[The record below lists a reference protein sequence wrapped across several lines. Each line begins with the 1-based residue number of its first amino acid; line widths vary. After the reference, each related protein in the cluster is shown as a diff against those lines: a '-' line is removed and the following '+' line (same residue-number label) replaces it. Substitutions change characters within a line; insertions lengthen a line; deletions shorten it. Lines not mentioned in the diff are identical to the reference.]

1 MIYFDD
7 IEFADDNKYSIYL
20 IDKYLKKYFP
30 KNQNNIRKKYLPNEV
45 AKVIGEKDITFFSL
59 YFLRTTFVPS
69 DDNSARELCE
79 EHYKIWRVLS
89 EAFVQDLYDKLNIVE
104 PRGLAKSTICDKTLA
119 IWLHCYKK
127 SKFTLLGA
135 KTSDDA
141 EQFLNSIKKEFLE
154 NELIKDVFGN
164 LIDLKGK
171 KPNSKDYYKVNSGEI
186 EFTNDTYIRAVGS
199 TTSVRGAN
207 WGGVRPTVVIA
218 DDYQSEVDVITEDAR
233 EKKWNR
239 WCKEVEEVGDTA
251 VFRKGKKVKS
261 ATKFVSIGTVLH
273 IDCLISKLSRN
284 RDYHTIMN
292 RAVLL
297 EDGQT
302 IDDIFESDLWIKCK
316 KIYFDDKIEDPQIQA
331 RKFYEK
337 HKEEMKYPVLWEEKW
352 DFFIDI
358 AVKYWSNRKSFMSE
372 KMNDASSIGEKWFK
386 SIRTQSVE
394 EIEDHIFLKTMLCV
408 DPAGDNSSNKKKKT
422 DSFAMIVG
430 SLGEN
435 DFKYIRKMVLE
446 KMSFTEYCN
455 TIIDILLEF
464 TDITHISI
472 ERNTYLGSDVTTI
485 QQMIEKIPELKKRNL
500 IFINDMNNKNKDN
513 RIATIQDSVNNGQI
527 IFADNNKAFT
537 DQILDFQGTAYTLHD
552 DAADV
557 VSDFANKILK
567 IKTKNII
574 RFMDRRRLG
583 V

>member
-7 IEFADDNKYSIYL
+7 IEFTDDNKYSIYL

-30 KNQNNIRKKYLPNEV
+30 KNQNNIKQKYLPNEV

-79 EHYKIWRVLS
+79 EHYKIWKVLS

-135 KTSDDA
+135 KTADDA

-251 VFRKGKKVKS
+251 VFRKGKKVKA

-284 RDYHTIMN
+284 RDYHTIIN

-302 IDDIFESDLWIKCK
+302 IDDIFESDLWLECK

-337 HKEEMKYPVLWEEKW
+337 HIDEMKYPLLWEEKW
-352 DFFIDI
+352 DFFSDI
-358 AVKYWSNRKSFMSE
+358 AVKYWTNRKSFMSE
-372 KMNDASSIGEKWFK
+372 KMNDASTLGVRWFK
-386 SIRTQSVE
+386 AIRTQAEE
-394 EIEDHIFLKTMLCV
+394 EIEDHTFLKTMLCV
-408 DPAGDNSSNKKKKT
+408 DPAGEQSRRSDF
-422 DSFAMIVG
+422 FAMAVG

-435 DFKYIRKMVLE
+435 DFKYIRKMILA
-446 KMSFTEYCN
+446 KMSYKQYCQTVIDLLKEY
-455 TIIDILLEF
+455 
-464 TDITHISI
+464 TDITHLYI
-472 ERNTYLGSDVTTI
+472 EKNTYLGADVTTI
-485 QQMIEKIPELKKRNL
+485 TEMIDKDYELKRRNIIIL
-500 IFINDMNNKNKDN
+500 NEMSRKNKDE
-513 RIATIQDSVNNGQI
+513 RISTIIEEVNNGQLV
-527 IFADNNKAFT
+527 FNNNNKDFT
-537 DQILDFQGTAYTLHD
+537 QQILDFQGTAYSPHD
-552 DAADV
+552 DAPDIIAELSRRLIEIEV
-557 VSDFANKILK
+557 
-567 IKTKNII
+567 KNII
-574 RFMDRRRLG
+574 RIMDRRKLG

>member
-7 IEFADDNKYSIYL
+7 IEFANDNKYSIYL

-30 KNQNNIRKKYLPNEV
+30 KNQNNIKQKYLPNEV

-79 EHYKIWRVLS
+79 EHYKIWKVLS

-127 SKFTLLGA
+127 STFTLLGA
-135 KTSDDA
+135 KTAYDA

-186 EFTNDTYIRAVGS
+186 ELTNDTYIRAVGS

-218 DDYQSEVDVITEDAR
+218 DDYQSEVDIITEDAR

-251 VFRKGKKVKS
+251 VFRKGKKVKA
-261 ATKFVSIGTVLH
+261 ATKFISIGTVLH
-273 IDCLISKLSRN
+273 IDCLISRLSRN
-284 RDYHTIMN
+284 RDYHTIIN

-302 IDDIFESDLWIKCK
+302 IDDIFESNLWLECK
-316 KIYFDDKIEDPQIQA
+316 KIYFDDKIEDPRIQA
-331 RKFYEK
+331 RKFYDK
-337 HKEEMKYPVLWEEKW
+337 HIDKMKYPLLWEEKW
-352 DFFIDI
+352 DFFNDI
-358 AVKYWSNRKSFMSE
+358 AVKYWTNRKSFMSE
-372 KMNDASSIGEKWFK
+372 KMNDASTLGVRWFK
-386 SIRTQSVE
+386 AIRTQSEE
-394 EIEDHIFLKTMLCV
+394 EIEDHTFLKTMLCV
-408 DPAGDNSSNKKKKT
+408 DPAGEQSRRSDF
-422 DSFAMIVG
+422 FAMAVG

-435 DFKYIRKMVLE
+435 DFKYVRRMILA
-446 KMSFTEYCN
+446 KMSYKEYCQ
-455 TIIDILLEF
+455 TVIDLLKEY
-464 TDITHISI
+464 TEITHLYV
-472 ERNTYLGSDVTTI
+472 EKNTYLGADVTTI
-485 QQMIEKIPELKKRNL
+485 TEMIDKDYELKRRNIIIL
-500 IFINDMNNKNKDN
+500 NEMSRRNKDE
-513 RIATIQDSVNNGQI
+513 RISTIIEEVNNGQLV
-527 IFADNNKAFT
+527 FNNNNKDFT
-537 DQILDFQGTAYTLHD
+537 QQILDFQGTAYSPHD
-552 DAADV
+552 DAPDIIAELSRRLIEIEV
-557 VSDFANKILK
+557 
-567 IKTKNII
+567 KNII
-574 RFMDRRRLG
+574 RIIDRRKLG

>member
-7 IEFADDNKYSIYL
+7 IEFPNDNKYSLYL
-20 IDKYLKKYFP
+20 IDKYLKKYFS
-30 KNQNNIRKKYLPNEV
+30 KNQDNIRRKYTPNEV

-69 DDNSARELCE
+69 DDNSARELCK

-135 KTSDDA
+135 KTADDA

-251 VFRKGKKVKS
+251 VFRKGKKVKA

-284 RDYHTIMN
+284 RDYHTIIN

-302 IDDIFESDLWIKCK
+302 IDDIFESDLWLECK

-337 HKEEMKYPVLWEEKW
+337 HIDEMKYPLLWEEKW
-352 DFFIDI
+352 DFFSDI
-358 AVKYWSNRKSFMSE
+358 AVKYWTNRKSFMSE
-372 KMNDASSIGEKWFK
+372 KMNDASTLGVRWFK
-386 SIRTQSVE
+386 AIRTQAEE
-394 EIEDHIFLKTMLCV
+394 EIEDHTFLKTMLCV
-408 DPAGDNSSNKKKKT
+408 DPAGEQSRRSDF
-422 DSFAMIVG
+422 FAMAVG

-435 DFKYIRKMVLE
+435 DFKYIRKMILA
-446 KMSFTEYCN
+446 KMSYKQYCQTVIDLLKEY
-455 TIIDILLEF
+455 
-464 TDITHISI
+464 TDITHLYI
-472 ERNTYLGSDVTTI
+472 EKNTYLGADVTTI
-485 QQMIEKIPELKKRNL
+485 TEMIDKDYELKRRNIIIL
-500 IFINDMNNKNKDN
+500 NEMSRKNKDE
-513 RIATIQDSVNNGQI
+513 RISTIIEEVNNGQLV
-527 IFADNNKAFT
+527 FNNNNKDFT
-537 DQILDFQGTAYTLHD
+537 QQILDFQGTAYSPHD
-552 DAADV
+552 DAPDIIAELSRRLIEIEV
-557 VSDFANKILK
+557 
-567 IKTKNII
+567 KNII
-574 RFMDRRRLG
+574 RIMDRRKLG

>member
-79 EHYKIWRVLS
+79 EHYKIWKVLS

-135 KTSDDA
+135 KTADDA

-218 DDYQSEVDVITEDAR
+218 DDYQSEVDIITEDAR

-261 ATKFVSIGTVLH
+261 ATKFISIGTVLH
-273 IDCLISKLSRN
+273 IDCLISRLSRN
-284 RDYHTIMN
+284 RDYHTIIN

-302 IDDIFESDLWIKCK
+302 IDDIFESNLWLECK

-331 RKFYEK
+331 RKFYDK
-337 HKEEMKYPVLWEEKW
+337 HIDKMKYPLLWEEKW
-352 DFFIDI
+352 DFFNDI
-358 AVKYWSNRKSFMSE
+358 AVKYWTNRKSFMSE
-372 KMNDASSIGEKWFK
+372 KMNDASTLGVRWFK
-386 SIRTQSVE
+386 AIRTQAEE
-394 EIEDHIFLKTMLCV
+394 EIEDHTFLKTMLCV
-408 DPAGDNSSNKKKKT
+408 DPAGEQSRRSDF
-422 DSFAMIVG
+422 FAMAVG

-435 DFKYIRKMVLE
+435 DFKYIRKMILA
-446 KMSFTEYCN
+446 KMSYKQYCQTVIDLLKEY
-455 TIIDILLEF
+455 
-464 TDITHISI
+464 TDITHLYI
-472 ERNTYLGSDVTTI
+472 EKNTYLGADVTTI
-485 QQMIEKIPELKKRNL
+485 TEMIDKDYELKRRNIIIL
-500 IFINDMNNKNKDN
+500 NEMSRKNKDE
-513 RIATIQDSVNNGQI
+513 RISTIIEEVNNGQLV
-527 IFADNNKAFT
+527 FNSNNKDFT
-537 DQILDFQGTAYTLHD
+537 QQILDFQGTAYSPHD
-552 DAADV
+552 DAPDIIAELSRRLIEIEV
-557 VSDFANKILK
+557 
-567 IKTKNII
+567 KNII
-574 RFMDRRRLG
+574 RIMDRRKLG

>member
-7 IEFADDNKYSIYL
+7 IEFTDDNKYSIYL

-135 KTSDDA
+135 KTADDA

-251 VFRKGKKVKS
+251 VFRKGKKVKA

-284 RDYHTIMN
+284 RDYHTIIN

-302 IDDIFESDLWIKCK
+302 IDDIFESDLWLECK

-337 HKEEMKYPVLWEEKW
+337 HIDEMKYPLLWEEKW
-352 DFFIDI
+352 DFFSDI
-358 AVKYWSNRKSFMSE
+358 AVKYWTNRKSFMSE
-372 KMNDASSIGEKWFK
+372 KMNDASTLGVRWFK
-386 SIRTQSVE
+386 AIRTQAEE
-394 EIEDHIFLKTMLCV
+394 EIEDHTFLKTMLCV
-408 DPAGDNSSNKKKKT
+408 DPAGEQSRRSDF
-422 DSFAMIVG
+422 FAMAVG

-435 DFKYIRKMVLE
+435 DFKYIRKMILA
-446 KMSFTEYCN
+446 KMSYKQYCQTVIDLLKEY
-455 TIIDILLEF
+455 
-464 TDITHISI
+464 TDITHLYI
-472 ERNTYLGSDVTTI
+472 EKNTYLGADVTTI
-485 QQMIEKIPELKKRNL
+485 TEMIDKDYELKRRNIIIL
-500 IFINDMNNKNKDN
+500 NEMSRKNKDE
-513 RIATIQDSVNNGQI
+513 RISTIIEEVNNGQLV
-527 IFADNNKAFT
+527 FNSNNKDFT
-537 DQILDFQGTAYTLHD
+537 QQILDFQGTAYSPHD
-552 DAADV
+552 DAPDIIAELSRRLIEIEV
-557 VSDFANKILK
+557 
-567 IKTKNII
+567 KNII
-574 RFMDRRRLG
+574 RIMDRRKLG

>member
-7 IEFADDNKYSIYL
+7 IEFANDNKYSIYL

-30 KNQNNIRKKYLPNEV
+30 KNQNNIKQKYLPNEV

-79 EHYKIWRVLS
+79 EHYKIWKVLS

-135 KTSDDA
+135 KTADDA

-218 DDYQSEVDVITEDAR
+218 DDYQSEVDIITEDAR

-251 VFRKGKKVKS
+251 VFRKGKKVKA
-261 ATKFVSIGTVLH
+261 ATKFISIGTVLH
-273 IDCLISKLSRN
+273 IDCLISRLSRN
-284 RDYHTIMN
+284 RDYHTIIN

-302 IDDIFESDLWIKCK
+302 IDDIFESNLWLECK

-331 RKFYEK
+331 RKFYNK
-337 HKEEMKYPVLWEEKW
+337 HIDKMKYPLLWEEKW
-352 DFFIDI
+352 DFFNDI
-358 AVKYWSNRKSFMSE
+358 AVKYWTNRKSFMSE
-372 KMNDASSIGEKWFK
+372 KMNDASTLGVRWFK
-386 SIRTQSVE
+386 AIRTQSEE
-394 EIEDHIFLKTMLCV
+394 EIEDHTFLKTMLCV
-408 DPAGDNSSNKKKKT
+408 DPAGEQSRRSDF
-422 DSFAMIVG
+422 FAMAVG

-435 DFKYIRKMVLE
+435 DFKYVRRMILA
-446 KMSFTEYCN
+446 KMSYKEYCQ
-455 TIIDILLEF
+455 TVIDLLKEY
-464 TDITHISI
+464 TEITHLYV
-472 ERNTYLGSDVTTI
+472 EKNTYLGADVTTI
-485 QQMIEKIPELKKRNL
+485 TEMIDKDYELKRRNIIIL
-500 IFINDMNNKNKDN
+500 NEMSRRNKDE
-513 RIATIQDSVNNGQI
+513 RISTIIEEVNNGQLV
-527 IFADNNKAFT
+527 FNNNNKDFT
-537 DQILDFQGTAYTLHD
+537 QQILDFQGTAYSPHD
-552 DAADV
+552 DAPDIIAELSRRLIEIEV
-557 VSDFANKILK
+557 
-567 IKTKNII
+567 KNII
-574 RFMDRRRLG
+574 RIIDRRKLG

>member
-7 IEFADDNKYSIYL
+7 IEFTDDNKYSIYL

-135 KTSDDA
+135 KTADDA

-251 VFRKGKKVKS
+251 VFRKGKKVKA

-284 RDYHTIMN
+284 RDYHTIIN

-302 IDDIFESDLWIKCK
+302 IDDIFESDLWLECK

-337 HKEEMKYPVLWEEKW
+337 HIDEMKYPLLWEEKW
-352 DFFIDI
+352 DFFSDI
-358 AVKYWSNRKSFMSE
+358 AVKYWTNRKSFMSE
-372 KMNDASSIGEKWFK
+372 KMNDASTLGVRWFK
-386 SIRTQSVE
+386 AIRTQAEE
-394 EIEDHIFLKTMLCV
+394 EIEDHTFLKTMLCV
-408 DPAGDNSSNKKKKT
+408 DPAGEQSRRSDF
-422 DSFAMIVG
+422 FAMAVG

-435 DFKYIRKMVLE
+435 DFKYIRKMILA
-446 KMSFTEYCN
+446 KMSYKQYCQTVIDLLKEY
-455 TIIDILLEF
+455 
-464 TDITHISI
+464 TDITHLYI
-472 ERNTYLGSDVTTI
+472 EKNTYLGADVTTI
-485 QQMIEKIPELKKRNL
+485 TEMIDKDYELKRRNIIIL
-500 IFINDMNNKNKDN
+500 NEMSRRNKDE
-513 RIATIQDSVNNGQI
+513 RISTIIEEVNNGQLV
-527 IFADNNKAFT
+527 FNNNNKDFT
-537 DQILDFQGTAYTLHD
+537 QQILDFQGTAYSPHD
-552 DAADV
+552 DAPDIIAELSRRLIEIEV
-557 VSDFANKILK
+557 
-567 IKTKNII
+567 KNII
-574 RFMDRRRLG
+574 RIMDRRKLG

>member
-7 IEFADDNKYSIYL
+7 IEFANDNKYSIYL

-30 KNQNNIRKKYLPNEV
+30 KNQNNIKQKYLPNEV

-59 YFLRTTFVPS
+59 YFLRTTFIPS

-79 EHYKIWRVLS
+79 EHYKIWKVLS

-135 KTSDDA
+135 KTADDA

-284 RDYHTIMN
+284 RDYHTIIN

-302 IDDIFESDLWIKCK
+302 IDDIFESDLWLECK

-337 HKEEMKYPVLWEEKW
+337 HIDEMKYPLLWEEKW
-352 DFFIDI
+352 DFFSDI
-358 AVKYWSNRKSFMSE
+358 AVKYWTNRKSFMSE
-372 KMNDASSIGEKWFK
+372 KMNDASTLGVRWFK
-386 SIRTQSVE
+386 AIRTQAEE
-394 EIEDHIFLKTMLCV
+394 EIEDHTFLKTMLCV
-408 DPAGDNSSNKKKKT
+408 DPAGEQSRRSDF
-422 DSFAMIVG
+422 FAMAVG

-435 DFKYIRKMVLE
+435 DFKYIRKMILA
-446 KMSFTEYCN
+446 KMSYKQYCQTVIDLLKEY
-455 TIIDILLEF
+455 
-464 TDITHISI
+464 TDITHLYI
-472 ERNTYLGSDVTTI
+472 EKNTYLGADVTTI
-485 QQMIEKIPELKKRNL
+485 TEMIDKDYELKRRNIIIL
-500 IFINDMNNKNKDN
+500 NEMSRKNKDE
-513 RIATIQDSVNNGQI
+513 RISTIIEEVNNGQLV
-527 IFADNNKAFT
+527 FNNNNKDFT
-537 DQILDFQGTAYTLHD
+537 QQILDFQGTAYSPHD
-552 DAADV
+552 DAPDIIAELSRRLIEIEV
-557 VSDFANKILK
+557 
-567 IKTKNII
+567 KNII
-574 RFMDRRRLG
+574 RIMDRRKLG

>member
-7 IEFADDNKYSIYL
+7 IEFANDNKYSIYL

-30 KNQNNIRKKYLPNEV
+30 KNQNNIKQKYLPNEV

-79 EHYKIWRVLS
+79 EHYKIWKVLS

-135 KTSDDA
+135 KIADDA

-218 DDYQSEVDVITEDAR
+218 DDYQSEVDIITEDAR

-251 VFRKGKKVKS
+251 VFRKGKKVKA
-261 ATKFVSIGTVLH
+261 ATKFISIGTVLH
-273 IDCLISKLSRN
+273 IDCLISRLSRN
-284 RDYHTIMN
+284 RDYHTIIN

-302 IDDIFESDLWIKCK
+302 IDDIFESNLWLECK

-331 RKFYEK
+331 RKFYDK
-337 HKEEMKYPVLWEEKW
+337 HIDKMKYPLLWEEKW
-352 DFFIDI
+352 DFFNDI
-358 AVKYWSNRKSFMSE
+358 AVKYWTNRKSFMSE
-372 KMNDASSIGEKWFK
+372 KMNDASTLGVRWFK
-386 SIRTQSVE
+386 AIRTQSEE
-394 EIEDHIFLKTMLCV
+394 EIEDHTFLKTMLCV
-408 DPAGDNSSNKKKKT
+408 DPAGEQSRRSDF
-422 DSFAMIVG
+422 FAMAVG

-435 DFKYIRKMVLE
+435 DFKYVRRMILA
-446 KMSFTEYCN
+446 KMSYKEYCQ
-455 TIIDILLEF
+455 TVIDLLKEY
-464 TDITHISI
+464 TEITHLYV
-472 ERNTYLGSDVTTI
+472 EKNTYLGADVTTI
-485 QQMIEKIPELKKRNL
+485 TEMIDKDYELKRRNIIIL
-500 IFINDMNNKNKDN
+500 NEMSRRNKDE
-513 RIATIQDSVNNGQI
+513 RISTIIEEVNNGQLV
-527 IFADNNKAFT
+527 FNNNNKDFT
-537 DQILDFQGTAYTLHD
+537 QQILDFQGTAYSPHD
-552 DAADV
+552 DAPDIIAELSRRLIEIEV
-557 VSDFANKILK
+557 
-567 IKTKNII
+567 KNII
-574 RFMDRRRLG
+574 RIIDRRKLG

>member
-7 IEFADDNKYSIYL
+7 IEFNNDNKYSIYL

-30 KNQNNIRKKYLPNEV
+30 DTQDNIKKRYSPNEV

-79 EHYKIWRVLS
+79 EHYKIWKVLS
-89 EAFVQDLYDKLNIVE
+89 NAFVQDLYDKINIVE

-135 KTSDDA
+135 KTADDA

-154 NELIKDVFGN
+154 NEFIKDVFGN

-218 DDYQSEVDVITEDAR
+218 DDYQSEVDIITEDAR

-251 VFRKGKKVKS
+251 VFRKGKKVKA
-261 ATKFVSIGTVLH
+261 ATKFISIGTVLH
-273 IDCLISKLSRN
+273 IDCLISRLSRN
-284 RDYHTIMN
+284 RDYYTIMN

-297 EDGQT
+297 KDDQT
-302 IDDIFESDLWIKCK
+302 VDDIFESSLWLECK
-316 KIYFDDKIEDPQIQA
+316 KIYFDDKIEDPQIKA
-331 RKFYEK
+331 RKFYEE
-337 HKEEMKYPVLWEEKW
+337 HIDEMKYPLLWEEKW
-352 DFFIDI
+352 DFFNDI
-358 AVKYWSNRKSFMSE
+358 AVKYWTNRKSFMSE
-372 KMNDASSIGEKWFK
+372 KMNDASTLGVRWFK
-386 SIRTQSVE
+386 AVRTQSEE
-394 EIEDHIFLKTMLCV
+394 EIEDHTFLKTMLCV
-408 DPAGDNSSNKKKKT
+408 DPAGEQSRRSDF
-422 DSFAMIVG
+422 FAMAVG

-435 DFKYIRKMVLE
+435 DFKYVRRMILA
-446 KMSFTEYCN
+446 KMSYKEYCQ
-455 TIIDILLEF
+455 TVIDLLKEY
-464 TDITHISI
+464 TDITHLYI
-472 ERNTYLGSDVTTI
+472 EKNTYLGADVTTI
-485 QQMIEKIPELKKRNL
+485 AEMIDKDYELKRRN
-500 IFINDMNNKNKDN
+500 IIIINEMSRKNKDE
-513 RIATIQDSVNNGQI
+513 RISTIIEEVNNGQLV
-527 IFADNNKAFT
+527 FNSNNKDFIQ
-537 DQILDFQGTAYTLHD
+537 QILDFQGTAYSPHD
-552 DAADV
+552 DAPDIIAELSRRLIEIEV
-557 VSDFANKILK
+557 
-567 IKTKNII
+567 KNII
-574 RFMDRRRLG
+574 RIIDRRKLG

>member
-7 IEFADDNKYSIYL
+7 IEFPNDNKYSLYL

-30 KNQNNIRKKYLPNEV
+30 KNQDNIRRKYTPNEV

-79 EHYKIWRVLS
+79 EHYKIWKILS
-89 EAFVQDLYDKLNIVE
+89 KAFVQDLYDKLNIVE

-127 SKFTLLGA
+127 STFTLLGA
-135 KTSDDA
+135 KTADDA

-186 EFTNDTYIRAVGS
+186 ELTNDTYIRAVGS

-218 DDYQSEVDVITEDAR
+218 DDYQSEVDIITEDAR

-251 VFRKGKKVKS
+251 VFRKGKKVKA

-273 IDCLISKLSRN
+273 IDCLISRLSRN
-284 RDYHTIMN
+284 RDYYTIIN

-302 IDDIFESDLWIKCK
+302 IDDIFESDLWLECK

-337 HKEEMKYPVLWEEKW
+337 HIDEMKYPLLWEEKW
-352 DFFIDI
+352 DFFSDI
-358 AVKYWSNRKSFMSE
+358 AVKYWTNRKSFMSE
-372 KMNDASSIGEKWFK
+372 KMNDASTLGVRWFK
-386 SIRTQSVE
+386 AIRTQAEE
-394 EIEDHIFLKTMLCV
+394 EIEDHTFLKTMLCV
-408 DPAGDNSSNKKKKT
+408 DPAGEQSRRSDF
-422 DSFAMIVG
+422 FAMAVG

-435 DFKYIRKMVLE
+435 DFKYIRKMILA
-446 KMSFTEYCN
+446 KMSYKQYCQTVIDLLKEY
-455 TIIDILLEF
+455 
-464 TDITHISI
+464 TDITHLYI
-472 ERNTYLGSDVTTI
+472 EKNTYLGADVTTI
-485 QQMIEKIPELKKRNL
+485 TEMIDKDYELKRRNIIIL
-500 IFINDMNNKNKDN
+500 NEMSRRNKDE
-513 RIATIQDSVNNGQI
+513 RISTIIEEVNNGQLV
-527 IFADNNKAFT
+527 FNNNNKDFT
-537 DQILDFQGTAYTLHD
+537 QQILDFQGTAYSPHD
-552 DAADV
+552 DAPDIIAELSRRLIEIEV
-557 VSDFANKILK
+557 
-567 IKTKNII
+567 KNII
-574 RFMDRRRLG
+574 RIIDRRKLG

>member
-7 IEFADDNKYSIYL
+7 IEFPNDNKYSLYL

-30 KNQNNIRKKYLPNEV
+30 KNQDNIRRKYTPNEV

-79 EHYKIWRVLS
+79 EHYKIWKILS
-89 EAFVQDLYDKLNIVE
+89 KAFVQDLYDKLNIVE

-135 KTSDDA
+135 KTAYDA

-218 DDYQSEVDVITEDAR
+218 DDYQSEVDIITEDAR

-251 VFRKGKKVKS
+251 VFRKGKKVKA
-261 ATKFVSIGTVLH
+261 ATKFISIGTVLH
-273 IDCLISKLSRN
+273 IDCLISRLSRN
-284 RDYHTIMN
+284 RDYHTIIN

-302 IDDIFESDLWIKCK
+302 IDDIFESDLWLECK

-337 HKEEMKYPVLWEEKW
+337 HIDEMKYPLLWEEKW
-352 DFFIDI
+352 DFFSDI
-358 AVKYWSNRKSFMSE
+358 AVKYWTNRKSFMSE
-372 KMNDASSIGEKWFK
+372 KMNDASTLGVRWFK
-386 SIRTQSVE
+386 AIRTQAEE
-394 EIEDHIFLKTMLCV
+394 EIEDHTFLKTMLCV
-408 DPAGDNSSNKKKKT
+408 DPAGEQSRRSDF
-422 DSFAMIVG
+422 FAMAVG

-435 DFKYIRKMVLE
+435 DFKYIRKMILA
-446 KMSFTEYCN
+446 KMSYKQYCQTVIDLLKEY
-455 TIIDILLEF
+455 
-464 TDITHISI
+464 TDITHLYI
-472 ERNTYLGSDVTTI
+472 EKNTYLGADVTTI
-485 QQMIEKIPELKKRNL
+485 TEMIDKDYELKRRNIIIL
-500 IFINDMNNKNKDN
+500 NEMSRRNKDE
-513 RIATIQDSVNNGQI
+513 RISTIIEEVNNGQLV
-527 IFADNNKAFT
+527 FNNNNKDFT
-537 DQILDFQGTAYTLHD
+537 QQILDFQGTAYSPHD
-552 DAADV
+552 DAPDIIAELSRRLIEIEV
-557 VSDFANKILK
+557 
-567 IKTKNII
+567 KNII
-574 RFMDRRRLG
+574 RIIDRRKLG

>member
-69 DDNSARELCE
+69 DYNSARELCE

-135 KTSDDA
+135 KTADDA

-251 VFRKGKKVKS
+251 VFRKGKKVKA

-284 RDYHTIMN
+284 RDYHTIIN

-302 IDDIFESDLWIKCK
+302 IDDIFESDLWLECK

-337 HKEEMKYPVLWEEKW
+337 HIDEMKYPLLWEEKW
-352 DFFIDI
+352 DFFSDI
-358 AVKYWSNRKSFMSE
+358 AVKYWTNRKSFMSE
-372 KMNDASSIGEKWFK
+372 KMNDASTLGVRWFK
-386 SIRTQSVE
+386 AIRTQAEE
-394 EIEDHIFLKTMLCV
+394 EIEDHTFLKTMLCV
-408 DPAGDNSSNKKKKT
+408 DPAGEQSRRSDF
-422 DSFAMIVG
+422 FAMAVG

-435 DFKYIRKMVLE
+435 DFKYIRKMILA
-446 KMSFTEYCN
+446 KMSYKQYCQTVIDLLKEY
-455 TIIDILLEF
+455 
-464 TDITHISI
+464 TDITHLYI
-472 ERNTYLGSDVTTI
+472 EKNTYLGADVTTI
-485 QQMIEKIPELKKRNL
+485 TEMIDKDYELKRRNIIIL
-500 IFINDMNNKNKDN
+500 NEMSRKNKDE
-513 RIATIQDSVNNGQI
+513 RISTIIEEVNNGQLV
-527 IFADNNKAFT
+527 FNNNNKDFT
-537 DQILDFQGTAYTLHD
+537 QQILDFQGTAYSPHD
-552 DAADV
+552 DAPDIIAELSRRLIEIEV
-557 VSDFANKILK
+557 
-567 IKTKNII
+567 KNII
-574 RFMDRRRLG
+574 RIMDRRKLG

>member
-7 IEFADDNKYSIYL
+7 IEFPNDNKYSLYL

-30 KNQNNIRKKYLPNEV
+30 KNQDNIRRKYTPNEV

-79 EHYKIWRVLS
+79 EHYKIWKILS
-89 EAFVQDLYDKLNIVE
+89 KAFVQDLYDKLNIVE

-135 KTSDDA
+135 KTADDA

-218 DDYQSEVDVITEDAR
+218 DDYQSEVDIITEDAR

-261 ATKFVSIGTVLH
+261 ATKFISIGTVLH
-273 IDCLISKLSRN
+273 IDCLISRLSRN
-284 RDYHTIMN
+284 RDYHTIIN

-302 IDDIFESDLWIKCK
+302 IDDIFESNLWLECK

-331 RKFYEK
+331 RKFYDK
-337 HKEEMKYPVLWEEKW
+337 HIDKMKYPLLWEEKW
-352 DFFIDI
+352 DFFNDI
-358 AVKYWSNRKSFMSE
+358 AVKYWTNRKSFMSE
-372 KMNDASSIGEKWFK
+372 KMNDASTLGVRWFK
-386 SIRTQSVE
+386 AIRTQAEE
-394 EIEDHIFLKTMLCV
+394 EIEDHTFLKTMLCV
-408 DPAGDNSSNKKKKT
+408 DPAGEQSRRSDF
-422 DSFAMIVG
+422 FAMAVG

-435 DFKYIRKMVLE
+435 DFKYIRKMILA
-446 KMSFTEYCN
+446 KMSYKQYCQTVIDLLKEY
-455 TIIDILLEF
+455 
-464 TDITHISI
+464 TDITHLYI
-472 ERNTYLGSDVTTI
+472 EKNTYLGADVTTI
-485 QQMIEKIPELKKRNL
+485 TEMIDKDYELKRRNIIIL
-500 IFINDMNNKNKDN
+500 NEMSRKNKDE
-513 RIATIQDSVNNGQI
+513 RISTIIEEVNNGQLV
-527 IFADNNKAFT
+527 FNSNNKDFT
-537 DQILDFQGTAYTLHD
+537 QQILDFQGTAYSPHD
-552 DAADV
+552 DAPDIIAELSRRLIEIEV
-557 VSDFANKILK
+557 
-567 IKTKNII
+567 KNII
-574 RFMDRRRLG
+574 RIMDRRKLG

>member
-135 KTSDDA
+135 KTADDA

-251 VFRKGKKVKS
+251 VFRKGKKVKA

-284 RDYHTIMN
+284 RDYHTIIN

-302 IDDIFESDLWIKCK
+302 IDDIFESDLWLECK

-352 DFFIDI
+352 DFFSDI
-358 AVKYWSNRKSFMSE
+358 AVKYWTNRKSFMSE
-372 KMNDASSIGEKWFK
+372 KMNDASTLGVRWFK
-386 SIRTQSVE
+386 AIRTQAEE
-394 EIEDHIFLKTMLCV
+394 EIEDHTFLKTMLCV
-408 DPAGDNSSNKKKKT
+408 DPAGEQSRRSDF
-422 DSFAMIVG
+422 FAMAVG

-435 DFKYIRKMVLE
+435 DFKYIRKMILA
-446 KMSFTEYCN
+446 KMSYKQYCQTVIDLLKEY
-455 TIIDILLEF
+455 
-464 TDITHISI
+464 TDITHLYI
-472 ERNTYLGSDVTTI
+472 EKNTYLGADVTTI
-485 QQMIEKIPELKKRNL
+485 TEMIDKDYELKRRNIIIL
-500 IFINDMNNKNKDN
+500 NEMSRKNKDE
-513 RIATIQDSVNNGQI
+513 RISTIIEEVNNGQLV
-527 IFADNNKAFT
+527 FNNNNKDFT
-537 DQILDFQGTAYTLHD
+537 QQILDFQGTAYSPHD
-552 DAADV
+552 DAPDIIAELSRRLIEIEV
-557 VSDFANKILK
+557 
-567 IKTKNII
+567 KNII
-574 RFMDRRRLG
+574 RIMDRRKLG

>member
-135 KTSDDA
+135 KTADDA

-251 VFRKGKKVKS
+251 VFRKGKKVKA

-302 IDDIFESDLWIKCK
+302 IDDIFESDLWLECK

-337 HKEEMKYPVLWEEKW
+337 HIDEMKYPLLWEEKW
-352 DFFIDI
+352 DFFSDI
-358 AVKYWSNRKSFMSE
+358 AVKYWTNRKSFMSE
-372 KMNDASSIGEKWFK
+372 KMNDASTLGVRWFK
-386 SIRTQSVE
+386 AIRTQAEE
-394 EIEDHIFLKTMLCV
+394 EIEDHTFLKTMLCV
-408 DPAGDNSSNKKKKT
+408 DPAGEQSRRSDF
-422 DSFAMIVG
+422 FAMAVG

-435 DFKYIRKMVLE
+435 DFKYIRKMILA
-446 KMSFTEYCN
+446 KMSYKQYCQTVIDLLKEY
-455 TIIDILLEF
+455 
-464 TDITHISI
+464 TDITHLYI
-472 ERNTYLGSDVTTI
+472 EKNTYLGADVTTI
-485 QQMIEKIPELKKRNL
+485 TEMIDKDYELKRRNIIIL
-500 IFINDMNNKNKDN
+500 NEMSRKNKDE
-513 RIATIQDSVNNGQI
+513 RISTIIEEVNNGQLV
-527 IFADNNKAFT
+527 FNNNNKDFT
-537 DQILDFQGTAYTLHD
+537 QQILDFQGTAYSPHD
-552 DAADV
+552 DAPDIIAELSRRLIEIEV
-557 VSDFANKILK
+557 
-567 IKTKNII
+567 KNII
-574 RFMDRRRLG
+574 RIMDRRKLG

>member
-7 IEFADDNKYSIYL
+7 IEFANDNKYSIYL

-30 KNQNNIRKKYLPNEV
+30 KNQNNIKQKYLPNEV

-59 YFLRTTFVPS
+59 YFLRTTFIPS

-79 EHYKIWRVLS
+79 EHYKIWKVLS

-135 KTSDDA
+135 KTAYDA

-251 VFRKGKKVKS
+251 VFRKGKKVKA

-284 RDYHTIMN
+284 RDYHTIIN

-302 IDDIFESDLWIKCK
+302 IDDIFESDLWLECK

-337 HKEEMKYPVLWEEKW
+337 HIDEMKYPLLWEEKW
-352 DFFIDI
+352 DFFSDI
-358 AVKYWSNRKSFMSE
+358 AVKYWTNRKSFMSE
-372 KMNDASSIGEKWFK
+372 KMNDASTLGVRWFK
-386 SIRTQSVE
+386 AIRTQAEE
-394 EIEDHIFLKTMLCV
+394 EIEDHTFLKTMLCV
-408 DPAGDNSSNKKKKT
+408 DPAGEQSRRSDF
-422 DSFAMIVG
+422 FAMAVG

-435 DFKYIRKMVLE
+435 DFKYIRKMILA
-446 KMSFTEYCN
+446 KMSYKQYCQTVIDLLKEY
-455 TIIDILLEF
+455 
-464 TDITHISI
+464 TDITHLYI
-472 ERNTYLGSDVTTI
+472 EKNTYLGADVTTI
-485 QQMIEKIPELKKRNL
+485 TEMIDKDYELKRRNIIIL
-500 IFINDMNNKNKDN
+500 NEMSRKNKDE
-513 RIATIQDSVNNGQI
+513 RISTIIEEVNNGQLV
-527 IFADNNKAFT
+527 FNNNNKDFT
-537 DQILDFQGTAYTLHD
+537 QQILDFQGTAYSPHD
-552 DAADV
+552 DAPDIIAELSRRLIEIEV
-557 VSDFANKILK
+557 
-567 IKTKNII
+567 KNII
-574 RFMDRRRLG
+574 RIMDRRKLG

>member
-7 IEFADDNKYSIYL
+7 IEFTDDNKYSIYL

-135 KTSDDA
+135 KTADDA

-251 VFRKGKKVKS
+251 VFRKGKKVKA

-284 RDYHTIMN
+284 RDYHTIIN

-302 IDDIFESDLWIKCK
+302 IDDIFESDLWLECK

-331 RKFYEK
+331 RKFYDK
-337 HKEEMKYPVLWEEKW
+337 HIDKMKYPLLWEEKW
-352 DFFIDI
+352 DFFNDI
-358 AVKYWSNRKSFMSE
+358 AVKYWTNRKSFMSE
-372 KMNDASSIGEKWFK
+372 KMNDASTLGVRWFK
-386 SIRTQSVE
+386 AIRTQSEE
-394 EIEDHIFLKTMLCV
+394 EIEDHTFLKTMLCV
-408 DPAGDNSSNKKKKT
+408 DPAGEQSRRSDF
-422 DSFAMIVG
+422 FAMAVG

-435 DFKYIRKMVLE
+435 DFKYVRRMILA
-446 KMSFTEYCN
+446 KMSYKEYCQ
-455 TIIDILLEF
+455 TVIDLLKEY
-464 TDITHISI
+464 TEITHLYV
-472 ERNTYLGSDVTTI
+472 EKNTYLGADVTTI
-485 QQMIEKIPELKKRNL
+485 TEMIDKDYELKRRNIIIL
-500 IFINDMNNKNKDN
+500 NEMSRRNKDE
-513 RIATIQDSVNNGQI
+513 RISTIIEEVNNGQLV
-527 IFADNNKAFT
+527 FNNNNKDFT
-537 DQILDFQGTAYTLHD
+537 QQILDFQGTAYSPHD
-552 DAADV
+552 DAPDIIAELSRRLIEIEV
-557 VSDFANKILK
+557 
-567 IKTKNII
+567 KNII
-574 RFMDRRRLG
+574 RIIDRRKLG

>member
-7 IEFADDNKYSIYL
+7 IEFANDNKYSIYL

-30 KNQNNIRKKYLPNEV
+30 KNQDNIRRKYTPNEV

-79 EHYKIWRVLS
+79 EHYKIWKILS
-89 EAFVQDLYDKLNIVE
+89 KAFVQDLYDKLNIVE

-127 SKFTLLGA
+127 STFTLLGA
-135 KTSDDA
+135 KTADDA

-186 EFTNDTYIRAVGS
+186 ELTNDTYIRAVGS

-218 DDYQSEVDVITEDAR
+218 DDYQSEVDIITEDAR

-251 VFRKGKKVKS
+251 VFRKGKKVKA

-273 IDCLISKLSRN
+273 IDCLISRLSRN
-284 RDYHTIMN
+284 RDYYTIIN

-297 EDGQT
+297 ENDQT
-302 IDDIFESDLWIKCK
+302 IDDIFESDLWLECK

-337 HKEEMKYPVLWEEKW
+337 HIEKMKYPLLWEEKW
-352 DFFIDI
+352 DFFNDI
-358 AVKYWSNRKSFMSE
+358 AVKYWTNRKSFMSE
-372 KMNDASSIGEKWFK
+372 KMNDASTLGVRWFK
-386 SIRTQSVE
+386 AIRTQSEE
-394 EIEDHIFLKTMLCV
+394 EIEDHTFLKTMLCV
-408 DPAGDNSSNKKKKT
+408 DPAGEQSRRSDF
-422 DSFAMIVG
+422 FAMAVG

-435 DFKYIRKMVLE
+435 DFKYVRRMILA
-446 KMSFTEYCN
+446 KMSYKEYCQ
-455 TIIDILLEF
+455 TVIDLLKEY
-464 TDITHISI
+464 TEITHLYV
-472 ERNTYLGSDVTTI
+472 EKNTYLGADVTTI
-485 QQMIEKIPELKKRNL
+485 TEMIDKDYELKRRNIIIL
-500 IFINDMNNKNKDN
+500 NEMSRRNKDE
-513 RIATIQDSVNNGQI
+513 RISTIIEEVNNGQLV
-527 IFADNNKAFT
+527 FNNNNKDFT
-537 DQILDFQGTAYTLHD
+537 QQILDFQGTAYSPHD
-552 DAADV
+552 DAPDIIAELSRRLIEIEV
-557 VSDFANKILK
+557 
-567 IKTKNII
+567 KNII
-574 RFMDRRRLG
+574 RIIDRRKLG

>member
-7 IEFADDNKYSIYL
+7 IEFPNDNKYSLYL

-30 KNQNNIRKKYLPNEV
+30 KNQDNIRRKYTPNEV

-79 EHYKIWRVLS
+79 EHYKIWKILS
-89 EAFVQDLYDKLNIVE
+89 KAFVQDLYDKLNIVE

-127 SKFTLLGA
+127 STFTLLGA
-135 KTSDDA
+135 KTAYDA

-186 EFTNDTYIRAVGS
+186 ELTNDTYIRAVGS

-218 DDYQSEVDVITEDAR
+218 DDYQSEVDIITEDAR

-251 VFRKGKKVKS
+251 VFRKGKKVKA
-261 ATKFVSIGTVLH
+261 ATKFISIGTVLH
-273 IDCLISKLSRN
+273 IDCLISRLSRN
-284 RDYHTIMN
+284 RDYHTIIN

-302 IDDIFESDLWIKCK
+302 IDDIFESDLWLECK

-337 HKEEMKYPVLWEEKW
+337 HIDEMKYPLLWEEKW
-352 DFFIDI
+352 DFFSDI
-358 AVKYWSNRKSFMSE
+358 AVKYWTNRKSFMSE
-372 KMNDASSIGEKWFK
+372 KMNDASTLGVRWFK
-386 SIRTQSVE
+386 AIRTQAEE
-394 EIEDHIFLKTMLCV
+394 EIEDHTFLKTMLCV
-408 DPAGDNSSNKKKKT
+408 DPAGEQSRRSDF
-422 DSFAMIVG
+422 FAMAVG

-435 DFKYIRKMVLE
+435 DFKYIRKMILA
-446 KMSFTEYCN
+446 KMSYKQYCQTVIDLLKEY
-455 TIIDILLEF
+455 
-464 TDITHISI
+464 TDITHLYI
-472 ERNTYLGSDVTTI
+472 EKNTYLGADVTTI
-485 QQMIEKIPELKKRNL
+485 TEMIDKDYELKRRNIIIL
-500 IFINDMNNKNKDN
+500 NEMSRKNKDE
-513 RIATIQDSVNNGQI
+513 RISTIIEEVNNGQLV
-527 IFADNNKAFT
+527 FNSNNKDFT
-537 DQILDFQGTAYTLHD
+537 QQILDFQGTAYSPHD
-552 DAADV
+552 DAPDIIAELSRRLIEIEV
-557 VSDFANKILK
+557 
-567 IKTKNII
+567 KNII
-574 RFMDRRRLG
+574 RIMDRRKLG

>member
-7 IEFADDNKYSIYL
+7 IEFANDNKYSIYL

-30 KNQNNIRKKYLPNEV
+30 KNQNNIKQKYLPNEV

-59 YFLRTTFVPS
+59 YFLRTTFIPS

-79 EHYKIWRVLS
+79 EHYKIWKVLS

-135 KTSDDA
+135 KTADDA

-251 VFRKGKKVKS
+251 VFRKGKKVKA

-284 RDYHTIMN
+284 RDYHTIIN

-302 IDDIFESDLWIKCK
+302 IDDIFESDLWLECK

-337 HKEEMKYPVLWEEKW
+337 HIDEMKYPLLWEEKW
-352 DFFIDI
+352 DFFSDI
-358 AVKYWSNRKSFMSE
+358 AVKYWTNRKSFMSE
-372 KMNDASSIGEKWFK
+372 KMNDASTLGVRWFK
-386 SIRTQSVE
+386 AIRTQAEE
-394 EIEDHIFLKTMLCV
+394 EIEDHTFLKTMLCV
-408 DPAGDNSSNKKKKT
+408 DPAGEQSRRSDF
-422 DSFAMIVG
+422 FAMAVG

-435 DFKYIRKMVLE
+435 DFKYIRKMILA
-446 KMSFTEYCN
+446 KMSYKQYCQTVIDLLKEY
-455 TIIDILLEF
+455 
-464 TDITHISI
+464 TDITHLYI
-472 ERNTYLGSDVTTI
+472 EKNTYLGADVTTI
-485 QQMIEKIPELKKRNL
+485 TEMIDKDYELKRRNIIIL
-500 IFINDMNNKNKDN
+500 NEMSRKNKDE
-513 RIATIQDSVNNGQI
+513 RISTIIEEVNNGQLV
-527 IFADNNKAFT
+527 FNNNNKDFT
-537 DQILDFQGTAYTLHD
+537 QQILDFQGTAYSPHD
-552 DAADV
+552 DAPDIIAELSRRLIEIEV
-557 VSDFANKILK
+557 
-567 IKTKNII
+567 KNII
-574 RFMDRRRLG
+574 RIMDRRKLG

>member
-59 YFLRTTFVPS
+59 YFLRATFVPS

-135 KTSDDA
+135 KTADDA

-251 VFRKGKKVKS
+251 VFRKGKKVKA

-284 RDYHTIMN
+284 RDYHTIIN

-302 IDDIFESDLWIKCK
+302 IDDIFESDLWLECK

-337 HKEEMKYPVLWEEKW
+337 HIDEMKYPLLWEEKW
-352 DFFIDI
+352 DFFSDI
-358 AVKYWSNRKSFMSE
+358 AVKYWTNRKSFMSE
-372 KMNDASSIGEKWFK
+372 KMNDASTLGVRWFK
-386 SIRTQSVE
+386 AIRTQAEE
-394 EIEDHIFLKTMLCV
+394 EIEDHTFLKTMLCV
-408 DPAGDNSSNKKKKT
+408 DPAGEQSRRSDF
-422 DSFAMIVG
+422 FAMAVG

-435 DFKYIRKMVLE
+435 DFKYIRKMILA
-446 KMSFTEYCN
+446 KMSYKQYCQTVIDLLKEY
-455 TIIDILLEF
+455 
-464 TDITHISI
+464 TDITHLYI
-472 ERNTYLGSDVTTI
+472 EKNTYLGADVTTI
-485 QQMIEKIPELKKRNL
+485 TEMIDKDYELKRRNIIIL
-500 IFINDMNNKNKDN
+500 NEMSRKNKDE
-513 RIATIQDSVNNGQI
+513 RISTIIEEVNNGQLV
-527 IFADNNKAFT
+527 FNSNNKDFT
-537 DQILDFQGTAYTLHD
+537 QQILDFQGTAYSPHD
-552 DAADV
+552 DAPDIIAELSRRLIEIEV
-557 VSDFANKILK
+557 
-567 IKTKNII
+567 KNII
-574 RFMDRRRLG
+574 RIMDRRKLG

>member
-7 IEFADDNKYSIYL
+7 IEFTDDNKYSIYL

-30 KNQNNIRKKYLPNEV
+30 KNQDNIRRKYTPNEV

-135 KTSDDA
+135 KTADDA

-251 VFRKGKKVKS
+251 VFRKGKKVKA

-284 RDYHTIMN
+284 RDYHTIIN

-302 IDDIFESDLWIKCK
+302 IDDIFESDLWLECK

-337 HKEEMKYPVLWEEKW
+337 HIDEMKYPLLWEEKW
-352 DFFIDI
+352 DFFSDI
-358 AVKYWSNRKSFMSE
+358 AVKYWTNRKSFMSE
-372 KMNDASSIGEKWFK
+372 KMNDASTLGVRWFK
-386 SIRTQSVE
+386 AIRTQAEE
-394 EIEDHIFLKTMLCV
+394 EIEDHTFLKTMLCV
-408 DPAGDNSSNKKKKT
+408 DPAGEQSRRSDF
-422 DSFAMIVG
+422 FAMAVG

-435 DFKYIRKMVLE
+435 DFKYIRKMILA
-446 KMSFTEYCN
+446 KMSYKQYCQTVIDLLKEY
-455 TIIDILLEF
+455 
-464 TDITHISI
+464 TDITHLYI
-472 ERNTYLGSDVTTI
+472 EKNTYLGADVTTI
-485 QQMIEKIPELKKRNL
+485 TEMIDKDYELKRRNIIIL
-500 IFINDMNNKNKDN
+500 NEMSRKNKDE
-513 RIATIQDSVNNGQI
+513 RISTIIEEVNNGQLV
-527 IFADNNKAFT
+527 FNNNNKDFT
-537 DQILDFQGTAYTLHD
+537 QQILDFQGTAYSPHD
-552 DAADV
+552 DAPDIIAELSRRLIEIEV
-557 VSDFANKILK
+557 
-567 IKTKNII
+567 KNII
-574 RFMDRRRLG
+574 RIMDRRKLG

>member
-7 IEFADDNKYSIYL
+7 IEFANDNKYSIYL

-30 KNQNNIRKKYLPNEV
+30 KNQNNIKQKYLPNEV

-59 YFLRTTFVPS
+59 YFLRTTFIPS

-79 EHYKIWRVLS
+79 EHYKIWKVLS

-135 KTSDDA
+135 KTAYDA

-218 DDYQSEVDVITEDAR
+218 DDYQSEVDIITEDAR

-251 VFRKGKKVKS
+251 VFRKGKKVKA
-261 ATKFVSIGTVLH
+261 ATKFISIGTVLH
-273 IDCLISKLSRN
+273 IDCLISRLSRN
-284 RDYHTIMN
+284 RDYHTIIN

-302 IDDIFESDLWIKCK
+302 IDDIFESNLWLECK
-316 KIYFDDKIEDPQIQA
+316 KIYFDDKIEDPRIQA
-331 RKFYEK
+331 RKFYDK
-337 HKEEMKYPVLWEEKW
+337 HIDKMKYPLLWEEKW
-352 DFFIDI
+352 DFFNDI
-358 AVKYWSNRKSFMSE
+358 AVKYWTNRKSFMSE
-372 KMNDASSIGEKWFK
+372 KMNDASTLGVRWFK
-386 SIRTQSVE
+386 AIRTQSEE
-394 EIEDHIFLKTMLCV
+394 EIEDHTFLKTMLCV
-408 DPAGDNSSNKKKKT
+408 DPAGEQSRRSDF
-422 DSFAMIVG
+422 FAMAVG

-435 DFKYIRKMVLE
+435 DFKYVRRMILA
-446 KMSFTEYCN
+446 KMSYKEYCQ
-455 TIIDILLEF
+455 TVIDLLKEY
-464 TDITHISI
+464 TEITHLYV
-472 ERNTYLGSDVTTI
+472 EKNTYLGADVTTI
-485 QQMIEKIPELKKRNL
+485 TEMIDKDYELKRRNIIIL
-500 IFINDMNNKNKDN
+500 NEMSRRNKDE
-513 RIATIQDSVNNGQI
+513 RISTIIEEVNNGQLV
-527 IFADNNKAFT
+527 FNNNNKDFT
-537 DQILDFQGTAYTLHD
+537 QQILDFQGTAYSPHD
-552 DAADV
+552 DAPDIIAELSRRLIEIEV
-557 VSDFANKILK
+557 
-567 IKTKNII
+567 KNII
-574 RFMDRRRLG
+574 RIIDRRKLG

>member
-1 MIYFDD
+1 M
-7 IEFADDNKYSIYL
+7 

-30 KNQNNIRKKYLPNEV
+30 KNQNNIKQKYLPNEV

-79 EHYKIWRVLS
+79 EHYKIWKVLS

-135 KTSDDA
+135 KTADDA

-218 DDYQSEVDVITEDAR
+218 DDYQSEVDIITEDAR

-251 VFRKGKKVKS
+251 VFRKGKKVKA
-261 ATKFVSIGTVLH
+261 ATKFISIGTVLH
-273 IDCLISKLSRN
+273 IDCLISRLSRN
-284 RDYHTIMN
+284 RDYHTIIN

-302 IDDIFESDLWIKCK
+302 IDDIFESNLWLECK

-331 RKFYEK
+331 RKFYNK
-337 HKEEMKYPVLWEEKW
+337 HIDKMKYPLLWEEKW
-352 DFFIDI
+352 DFFNDI
-358 AVKYWSNRKSFMSE
+358 AVKYWTNRKSFMSE
-372 KMNDASSIGEKWFK
+372 KMNDASTLGVRWFK
-386 SIRTQSVE
+386 AIRTQSEE
-394 EIEDHIFLKTMLCV
+394 EIEDHTFLKTMLCV
-408 DPAGDNSSNKKKKT
+408 DPAGEQSRRSDF
-422 DSFAMIVG
+422 FAMAVG

-435 DFKYIRKMVLE
+435 DFKYVRRMILA
-446 KMSFTEYCN
+446 KMSYKEYCQ
-455 TIIDILLEF
+455 TVIDLLKEY
-464 TDITHISI
+464 TEITHLYV
-472 ERNTYLGSDVTTI
+472 EKNTYLGADVTTI
-485 QQMIEKIPELKKRNL
+485 TEMIDKDYELKRRNIIIL
-500 IFINDMNNKNKDN
+500 NEMSRRNKDE
-513 RIATIQDSVNNGQI
+513 RISTIIEEVNNGQLV
-527 IFADNNKAFT
+527 FNNNNKDFT
-537 DQILDFQGTAYTLHD
+537 QQILDFQGTAYSPHD
-552 DAADV
+552 DAPDIIAELSRRLIEIEV
-557 VSDFANKILK
+557 
-567 IKTKNII
+567 KNII
-574 RFMDRRRLG
+574 RIIDRRKLG

>member
-7 IEFADDNKYSIYL
+7 IEFTDDNKYSIYL

-135 KTSDDA
+135 KTADDA

-207 WGGVRPTVVIA
+207 WGGVRPTAVIA

-251 VFRKGKKVKS
+251 VFRKGKKVKA

-284 RDYHTIMN
+284 RDYHTIIN

-302 IDDIFESDLWIKCK
+302 IDDIFESNLWLECK

-337 HKEEMKYPVLWEEKW
+337 HIDEMKYPLLWEEKW
-352 DFFIDI
+352 DFFSDI
-358 AVKYWSNRKSFMSE
+358 AVKYWTNRKSFMSE
-372 KMNDASSIGEKWFK
+372 KMNDASTLGVRWFK
-386 SIRTQSVE
+386 AIRTQAEE
-394 EIEDHIFLKTMLCV
+394 EIEDHTFLKTMLCV
-408 DPAGDNSSNKKKKT
+408 DPAGEQSRRSDF
-422 DSFAMIVG
+422 FAMAVG

-435 DFKYIRKMVLE
+435 DFKYIRKMILA
-446 KMSFTEYCN
+446 KMSYKQYCQTVIDLLKEY
-455 TIIDILLEF
+455 
-464 TDITHISI
+464 TDITHLYI
-472 ERNTYLGSDVTTI
+472 EKNTYLGADVTTI
-485 QQMIEKIPELKKRNL
+485 TEMIDKDYELKRRNIIIL
-500 IFINDMNNKNKDN
+500 NEMSRKNKDE
-513 RIATIQDSVNNGQI
+513 RISTIIEEVNNGQLV
-527 IFADNNKAFT
+527 FNNNNKDFT
-537 DQILDFQGTAYTLHD
+537 QQILDFQGTAYSPHD
-552 DAADV
+552 DAPDIIAELSRRLIEIEV
-557 VSDFANKILK
+557 
-567 IKTKNII
+567 KNII
-574 RFMDRRRLG
+574 RIMDRRKLG

>member
-135 KTSDDA
+135 KTADDA

-251 VFRKGKKVKS
+251 VFRKGKKVKA

-284 RDYHTIMN
+284 RDYHTIIN

-302 IDDIFESDLWIKCK
+302 IDDIFESDLWLECK

-352 DFFIDI
+352 DFFSDI
-358 AVKYWSNRKSFMSE
+358 AVKYWTNRKSFMSE
-372 KMNDASSIGEKWFK
+372 KMNDASTLGVRWFK
-386 SIRTQSVE
+386 AIRTQAEE
-394 EIEDHIFLKTMLCV
+394 EIEDHTFLKTMLCV
-408 DPAGDNSSNKKKKT
+408 DPAGEQSRRSDF
-422 DSFAMIVG
+422 FAMAVG

-435 DFKYIRKMVLE
+435 DFKYIRKMILA
-446 KMSFTEYCN
+446 KMNYKQYCQTVIDLLKEY
-455 TIIDILLEF
+455 
-464 TDITHISI
+464 TDITHLYI
-472 ERNTYLGSDVTTI
+472 EKNTYLGADVTTI
-485 QQMIEKIPELKKRNL
+485 TEMIDKDYELKRRNIIIL
-500 IFINDMNNKNKDN
+500 NEMSRKNKDE
-513 RIATIQDSVNNGQI
+513 RISTIIEEVNNGQLV
-527 IFADNNKAFT
+527 FNNNNKDFT
-537 DQILDFQGTAYTLHD
+537 QQILDFQGTAYSPHD
-552 DAADV
+552 DAPDIIAELSRRLIEIEV
-557 VSDFANKILK
+557 
-567 IKTKNII
+567 KNII
-574 RFMDRRRLG
+574 RIMDRRKLG

>member
-135 KTSDDA
+135 KTADDA

-251 VFRKGKKVKS
+251 VFRKGKKVKA

-284 RDYHTIMN
+284 RDYHTIIN

-302 IDDIFESDLWIKCK
+302 IDDIFESDLWLECK

-337 HKEEMKYPVLWEEKW
+337 HIDEMKYPLLWEEKW
-352 DFFIDI
+352 DFFSDI
-358 AVKYWSNRKSFMSE
+358 AVKYWTNRKSFMSE
-372 KMNDASSIGEKWFK
+372 KMNDASTLGVRWFK
-386 SIRTQSVE
+386 AIRTQAEE
-394 EIEDHIFLKTMLCV
+394 EIEDHTFLKTMLCV
-408 DPAGDNSSNKKKKT
+408 DPAGEQSRRSDF
-422 DSFAMIVG
+422 FAMAVG

-435 DFKYIRKMVLE
+435 DFKYIRKMILA
-446 KMSFTEYCN
+446 KMSYKQYCQTVIDLLKEY
-455 TIIDILLEF
+455 
-464 TDITHISI
+464 TDITHLYI
-472 ERNTYLGSDVTTI
+472 EKNTYLGADVTTI
-485 QQMIEKIPELKKRNL
+485 TEMIDKDYELKRRNIIIL
-500 IFINDMNNKNKDN
+500 NEMSRKNKDE
-513 RIATIQDSVNNGQI
+513 RISTIIEEVNNGQLV
-527 IFADNNKAFT
+527 FNNNNKDFT
-537 DQILDFQGTAYTLHD
+537 QQILDFQGTAYSPHD
-552 DAADV
+552 DAPDIIAELSRRLIEIEV
-557 VSDFANKILK
+557 
-567 IKTKNII
+567 KNII
-574 RFMDRRRLG
+574 RIMDRRKLG

>member
-7 IEFADDNKYSIYL
+7 IEFTDDNKYSIYL

-135 KTSDDA
+135 KTADDA

-251 VFRKGKKVKS
+251 VFRKGKKVKA

-284 RDYHTIMN
+284 RDYHTIIN

-302 IDDIFESDLWIKCK
+302 IDDIFESDLWLECK

-337 HKEEMKYPVLWEEKW
+337 HIDEMKYPLLWEEKW
-352 DFFIDI
+352 DFFSDI
-358 AVKYWSNRKSFMSE
+358 AVKYWTNRKSFMSE
-372 KMNDASSIGEKWFK
+372 KMNDASTLGVRWFK
-386 SIRTQSVE
+386 AIRTQAEE
-394 EIEDHIFLKTMLCV
+394 EIEDHTFLKTMLCV
-408 DPAGDNSSNKKKKT
+408 DPAGEQSRRSDF
-422 DSFAMIVG
+422 FAMAVG

-435 DFKYIRKMVLE
+435 DFKYIRKMILA
-446 KMSFTEYCN
+446 KMSYKQYCQTVIDLLKEY
-455 TIIDILLEF
+455 
-464 TDITHISI
+464 TDITHLYI
-472 ERNTYLGSDVTTI
+472 EKNTYLGADVTTI
-485 QQMIEKIPELKKRNL
+485 TEMIDKDYELKRRNIIIL
-500 IFINDMNNKNKDN
+500 NEMSRRNKDE
-513 RIATIQDSVNNGQI
+513 RISTIIEEVNNGQLV
-527 IFADNNKAFT
+527 FNNNNKDFT
-537 DQILDFQGTAYTLHD
+537 QQILDFQGTAYSPHD
-552 DAADV
+552 DAPDIIAELSRRLIEIEV
-557 VSDFANKILK
+557 
-567 IKTKNII
+567 KNII
-574 RFMDRRRLG
+574 RIIDRRKLG

>member
-7 IEFADDNKYSIYL
+7 IEFANDNKYSIYL

-30 KNQNNIRKKYLPNEV
+30 KNQNNIKQKYLPNEV

-79 EHYKIWRVLS
+79 EHYKIWKVLS

-135 KTSDDA
+135 KTADDA

-218 DDYQSEVDVITEDAR
+218 DDYQSEVDIITEDAR

-251 VFRKGKKVKS
+251 VFRKGKKVKA
-261 ATKFVSIGTVLH
+261 ATKFISIGTVLH
-273 IDCLISKLSRN
+273 IDCLISRLSRN
-284 RDYHTIMN
+284 RDYHTIIN

-302 IDDIFESDLWIKCK
+302 IDDIFESNLWLECK

-331 RKFYEK
+331 RKFYDK
-337 HKEEMKYPVLWEEKW
+337 HIDKMKYPLLWEEKW
-352 DFFIDI
+352 DFFNDI
-358 AVKYWSNRKSFMSE
+358 AVKYWTNRKSFMSE
-372 KMNDASSIGEKWFK
+372 KMNDASTLGVRWFK
-386 SIRTQSVE
+386 AIRTQSEE
-394 EIEDHIFLKTMLCV
+394 EIEDHTFLKTMLCV
-408 DPAGDNSSNKKKKT
+408 DPAGEQSRRSDF
-422 DSFAMIVG
+422 FAMAVG

-435 DFKYIRKMVLE
+435 DFKYVRRMILA
-446 KMSFTEYCN
+446 KMSYKEYCQ
-455 TIIDILLEF
+455 TVIDLLKEY
-464 TDITHISI
+464 TEITHLYV
-472 ERNTYLGSDVTTI
+472 EKNTYLGADVTTI
-485 QQMIEKIPELKKRNL
+485 TEMIDKDYELKRRNIIIL
-500 IFINDMNNKNKDN
+500 NEMSRRNKDE
-513 RIATIQDSVNNGQI
+513 RISTIIEEVNNGQLV
-527 IFADNNKAFT
+527 FNNNNKDFT
-537 DQILDFQGTAYTLHD
+537 QQILDFQGTAYSPHD
-552 DAADV
+552 DAPDIIAELSRRLIEIEV
-557 VSDFANKILK
+557 
-567 IKTKNII
+567 KNII
-574 RFMDRRRLG
+574 RIIDRRKLG

>member
-7 IEFADDNKYSIYL
+7 IEFANDNKYSIYL

-30 KNQNNIRKKYLPNEV
+30 KNQNNIKQKYLPNEV

-79 EHYKIWRVLS
+79 EHYKIWKVLS

-135 KTSDDA
+135 KTADDA

-218 DDYQSEVDVITEDAR
+218 DDYQSEVDIITEDAR

-251 VFRKGKKVKS
+251 VFRKGKKVKA
-261 ATKFVSIGTVLH
+261 ATKFISIGTVLH
-273 IDCLISKLSRN
+273 IDCLISRLSRN
-284 RDYHTIMN
+284 RDYHTIIN

-302 IDDIFESDLWIKCK
+302 IDDIFESNLWLECK

-331 RKFYEK
+331 RKFYDK
-337 HKEEMKYPVLWEEKW
+337 HIDEMKYPLLWEEKW
-352 DFFIDI
+352 DFFNDI
-358 AVKYWSNRKSFMSE
+358 AVKYWTNRKSFMSE
-372 KMNDASSIGEKWFK
+372 KMNDASTLGVRWFK
-386 SIRTQSVE
+386 AIRTQSEE
-394 EIEDHIFLKTMLCV
+394 EIEDHTFLKTMLCV
-408 DPAGDNSSNKKKKT
+408 DPAGEQSRRSDF
-422 DSFAMIVG
+422 FAMAVG

-435 DFKYIRKMVLE
+435 DFKYVRRMILA
-446 KMSFTEYCN
+446 KMSYKEYCQ
-455 TIIDILLEF
+455 TVIDLLKEY
-464 TDITHISI
+464 TEITHLYV
-472 ERNTYLGSDVTTI
+472 EKNTYLGADVTTI
-485 QQMIEKIPELKKRNL
+485 TEMIDKDYELKRRNIIIL
-500 IFINDMNNKNKDN
+500 NEMSRRNKDE
-513 RIATIQDSVNNGQI
+513 RISTIIEEVNNGQLV
-527 IFADNNKAFT
+527 FNNNNKDFT
-537 DQILDFQGTAYTLHD
+537 QQILDFQGTAYSPHD
-552 DAADV
+552 DAPDIIAELSRRLIEIEV
-557 VSDFANKILK
+557 
-567 IKTKNII
+567 KNII
-574 RFMDRRRLG
+574 RIIDRRKLG

>member
-7 IEFADDNKYSIYL
+7 IEFPNDNKYSLYL

-30 KNQNNIRKKYLPNEV
+30 KNQDNIRRKYTPNEV

-79 EHYKIWRVLS
+79 EHYKIWKILS
-89 EAFVQDLYDKLNIVE
+89 KAFVQDLYDKLNIVE

-127 SKFTLLGA
+127 STFTLLGA
-135 KTSDDA
+135 KTADDA

-186 EFTNDTYIRAVGS
+186 ELTNDTYIRAVGS

-218 DDYQSEVDVITEDAR
+218 DDYQSEVDIITEDAR

-251 VFRKGKKVKS
+251 VFRKGKKVKA
-261 ATKFVSIGTVLH
+261 ATKFVSIGTILH
-273 IDCLISKLSRN
+273 IDCLISRLSRN
-284 RDYHTIMN
+284 RDYYTIIN

-297 EDGQT
+297 ENGQT
-302 IDDIFESDLWIKCK
+302 IDDIFESDLWLECK

-337 HKEEMKYPVLWEEKW
+337 HIEKMKYPLLWEEKW
-352 DFFIDI
+352 DFFNDI
-358 AVKYWSNRKSFMSE
+358 AVKYWTNRKSFMSE
-372 KMNDASSIGEKWFK
+372 KMNDASTLGVRWFK
-386 SIRTQSVE
+386 AIRTQSEE
-394 EIEDHIFLKTMLCV
+394 EIEDHTFIKTMLCV
-408 DPAGDNSSNKKKKT
+408 DPAGEQSRRSDF
-422 DSFAMIVG
+422 FAMVVG

-435 DFKYIRKMVLE
+435 DFKYVRKMILT
-446 KMSFTEYCN
+446 KMSYKQYCQ
-455 TIIDILLEF
+455 TVIDILKEY
-464 TDITHISI
+464 TDITHLYI
-472 ERNTYLGSDVTTI
+472 EKNTYLGADVTTI
-485 QQMIEKIPELKKRNL
+485 TEMIDKDYELKRRN
-500 IFINDMNNKNKDN
+500 IIIINEMSRKNKDE
-513 RIATIQDSVNNGQI
+513 RISTIIEEVNNGQLV
-527 IFADNNKAFT
+527 FNNNNKDFT
-537 DQILDFQGTAYTLHD
+537 QQILDFQGTAYSPHD
-552 DAADV
+552 DAPDITSELSRRLIEIEV
-557 VSDFANKILK
+557 
-567 IKTKNII
+567 KNII
-574 RFMDRRRLG
+574 RIIDRRKLG

>member
-7 IEFADDNKYSIYL
+7 IEFPNDNKYSLYL
-20 IDKYLKKYFP
+20 IDKYLKKYFS
-30 KNQNNIRKKYLPNEV
+30 KNQDNIRRKYTPNEV

-89 EAFVQDLYDKLNIVE
+89 EAFVQDLYNKLNIVE

-135 KTSDDA
+135 KTADDA

-251 VFRKGKKVKS
+251 VFRKGKKVKA

-284 RDYHTIMN
+284 RDYHTIIN

-302 IDDIFESDLWIKCK
+302 IDDIFESDLWLECK

-337 HKEEMKYPVLWEEKW
+337 HIDEMKYPLLWEEKW
-352 DFFIDI
+352 DFFSDI
-358 AVKYWSNRKSFMSE
+358 AVKYWTNRKSFMSE
-372 KMNDASSIGEKWFK
+372 KMNDASTLGVRWFK
-386 SIRTQSVE
+386 AIRTQAEE
-394 EIEDHIFLKTMLCV
+394 EIEDHTFLKTMLCV
-408 DPAGDNSSNKKKKT
+408 DPAGEQSRRSDF
-422 DSFAMIVG
+422 FAMAVG

-435 DFKYIRKMVLE
+435 DFKYIRKMILA
-446 KMSFTEYCN
+446 KMSYKQYCQTVIDLLKEY
-455 TIIDILLEF
+455 
-464 TDITHISI
+464 TDITHLYI
-472 ERNTYLGSDVTTI
+472 EKNTYLGADVTTI
-485 QQMIEKIPELKKRNL
+485 TEMIDKDYELKRRNIIIL
-500 IFINDMNNKNKDN
+500 NEMSRKNKDE
-513 RIATIQDSVNNGQI
+513 RISTIIEEVNNGQLV
-527 IFADNNKAFT
+527 FNNNNKDFT
-537 DQILDFQGTAYTLHD
+537 QQILDFQGTAYSPHD
-552 DAADV
+552 DAPDIIAELSRRLIEIEV
-557 VSDFANKILK
+557 
-567 IKTKNII
+567 KNII
-574 RFMDRRRLG
+574 RIMDRRKLG

>member
-7 IEFADDNKYSIYL
+7 IEFANDNKYSIYL

-30 KNQNNIRKKYLPNEV
+30 KNQNNIKQKYLPNEV

-79 EHYKIWRVLS
+79 EHYKIWKVLS

-135 KTSDDA
+135 KTAYDA

-218 DDYQSEVDVITEDAR
+218 DDYQSEVDIITEDAR

-251 VFRKGKKVKS
+251 VFRKGKKVKA
-261 ATKFVSIGTVLH
+261 ATKFISIGTVLH
-273 IDCLISKLSRN
+273 IDCLISRLSRN
-284 RDYHTIMN
+284 RDYHTIIN

-302 IDDIFESDLWIKCK
+302 IDDIFESNLWLECK

-331 RKFYEK
+331 RKFYDK
-337 HKEEMKYPVLWEEKW
+337 HIDKMKYPLLWEEKW
-352 DFFIDI
+352 DFFNDI
-358 AVKYWSNRKSFMSE
+358 AVKYWTNRKSFMSE
-372 KMNDASSIGEKWFK
+372 KMNDASTLGVRWFK
-386 SIRTQSVE
+386 AIRTQSEE
-394 EIEDHIFLKTMLCV
+394 EIEDHTFLKTMLCV
-408 DPAGDNSSNKKKKT
+408 DPAGEQSRRSDF
-422 DSFAMIVG
+422 FAMAVG

-435 DFKYIRKMVLE
+435 DFKYVRRMILA
-446 KMSFTEYCN
+446 KMSYKEYCQ
-455 TIIDILLEF
+455 TVIDLLKEY
-464 TDITHISI
+464 TEITHLYV
-472 ERNTYLGSDVTTI
+472 EKNTYLGADVTTI
-485 QQMIEKIPELKKRNL
+485 TEMIDKDYELKRRNIIIL
-500 IFINDMNNKNKDN
+500 NEMSRRNKDE
-513 RIATIQDSVNNGQI
+513 RISTIIEEVNNGQLV
-527 IFADNNKAFT
+527 FNNNNKDFT
-537 DQILDFQGTAYTLHD
+537 QQILDFQGTAYSPHD
-552 DAADV
+552 DAPDIIAELSRRLIEIEV
-557 VSDFANKILK
+557 
-567 IKTKNII
+567 KNII
-574 RFMDRRRLG
+574 RIIDRRKLG

>member
-7 IEFADDNKYSIYL
+7 IEFPNDNKYSLYL
-20 IDKYLKKYFP
+20 IDKYLKKYFS
-30 KNQNNIRKKYLPNEV
+30 KNQDNIRRKYTPNEV

-135 KTSDDA
+135 KTADDA

-251 VFRKGKKVKS
+251 VFRKGRKVKA

-273 IDCLISKLSRN
+273 IDCLISRLSRN
-284 RDYHTIMN
+284 RDYHTIIN

-302 IDDIFESDLWIKCK
+302 IDDIFESDLWLECK

-337 HKEEMKYPVLWEEKW
+337 HIDEMKYPLLWEEKW
-352 DFFIDI
+352 DFFSDI
-358 AVKYWSNRKSFMSE
+358 AVKYWTNRKSFMSE
-372 KMNDASSIGEKWFK
+372 KMNDASTLGVRWFK
-386 SIRTQSVE
+386 AIRTQAEE
-394 EIEDHIFLKTMLCV
+394 EIEDHTFLKTMLCV
-408 DPAGDNSSNKKKKT
+408 DPAGEQSRRSDF
-422 DSFAMIVG
+422 FAMAVG

-435 DFKYIRKMVLE
+435 DFKYIRKMILA
-446 KMSFTEYCN
+446 KMSYKQYCQTVIDLLKEY
-455 TIIDILLEF
+455 
-464 TDITHISI
+464 TDITHLYI
-472 ERNTYLGSDVTTI
+472 EKNTYLGADVTTI
-485 QQMIEKIPELKKRNL
+485 TEMIDKDYELKRRNIIIL
-500 IFINDMNNKNKDN
+500 NEMSRRNKDE
-513 RIATIQDSVNNGQI
+513 RISTIIEEVNNGQLV
-527 IFADNNKAFT
+527 FNNNNKDFT
-537 DQILDFQGTAYTLHD
+537 QQILDFQGTAYSPHD
-552 DAADV
+552 DAPDIIAELSRRLIEIEV
-557 VSDFANKILK
+557 
-567 IKTKNII
+567 KNII
-574 RFMDRRRLG
+574 RIMDRRKLG

>member
-135 KTSDDA
+135 KTADDA

-251 VFRKGKKVKS
+251 VFRKGKKVKA

-284 RDYHTIMN
+284 RDYHTIIN

-302 IDDIFESDLWIKCK
+302 IDDIFESDLWLECK

-337 HKEEMKYPVLWEEKW
+337 HIDEMKYPLLWEEKW
-352 DFFIDI
+352 DFFSDI
-358 AVKYWSNRKSFMSE
+358 AVKYWTNRKSFMSE
-372 KMNDASSIGEKWFK
+372 KMNDASTLGVRWFK
-386 SIRTQSVE
+386 AIRTQAEE
-394 EIEDHIFLKTMLCV
+394 EIEDHTFLKTMLCV
-408 DPAGDNSSNKKKKT
+408 DPAGEQSRRSDF
-422 DSFAMIVG
+422 FAMAVG

-435 DFKYIRKMVLE
+435 DFKYIRKMILA
-446 KMSFTEYCN
+446 KMSYKQYCQTVIDLLKEY
-455 TIIDILLEF
+455 
-464 TDITHISI
+464 TDITHLYI
-472 ERNTYLGSDVTTI
+472 EKNTYLGADVTTI
-485 QQMIEKIPELKKRNL
+485 TEMIDKDYELKRRNIIIL
-500 IFINDMNNKNKDN
+500 NEMSRRNKDE
-513 RIATIQDSVNNGQI
+513 RISTIIEEVNNGQLV
-527 IFADNNKAFT
+527 FNNNNKDFT
-537 DQILDFQGTAYTLHD
+537 QQILDFQGTAYSPHD
-552 DAADV
+552 DAPDIIAELSRRLIEIEV
-557 VSDFANKILK
+557 
-567 IKTKNII
+567 KNII
-574 RFMDRRRLG
+574 RIMDRRKLG